1 MALFFLRHPV
11 FFLKFNFEDHHAF
24 DFYPTFAGKQEIR
37 GKRQKNVQ
45 STVNFM
51 TIFFIASLC
60 ESVIGSIA
68 LATKVVKCL
77 VSSSDI
83 YLQYEPSG
91 SMMVFVFYG
100 IWHI

>member
-1 MALFFLRHPV
+1 
-11 FFLKFNFEDHHAF
+11 
-24 DFYPTFAGKQEIR
+24 
-37 GKRQKNVQ
+37 
-45 STVNFM
+45 M

-100 IWHI
+100 IWHIEAKEDHDKKYFF